1 VTGRQR
7 RAAPFDMDLALRS
20 IRLNSATQLA
30 LTKLDVAFPSCKGI
44 REYSKL
50 SPEAR
55 KFIEDIE
62 QETGLMVTLI
72 GTGVELSDIVDRS
85 TSLNMDII

>member
-1 VTGRQR
+1 M
-7 RAAPFDMDLALRS
+7 DMVLKS

-30 LTKLDVAFPSCKGI
+30 LTKLDVVFPSCKGI

-50 SPEAR
+50 SQDAR
-55 KFIEDIE
+55 NFIEHIE

-72 GTGVELSDIVDRS
+72 GTGVELSDIIDRS
-85 TSLNMDII
+85 SSLKFDIFLK